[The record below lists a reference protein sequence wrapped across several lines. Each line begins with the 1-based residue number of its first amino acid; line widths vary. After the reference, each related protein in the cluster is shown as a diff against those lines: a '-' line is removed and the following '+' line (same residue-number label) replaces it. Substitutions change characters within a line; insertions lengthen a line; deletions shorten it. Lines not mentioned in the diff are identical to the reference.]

1 MAYVTPKTDWTST
14 DGVSHT
20 DMNRIEGNTL
30 QNHTDIGT
38 VSTSLSSHTGTTGA
52 ATVHCTAAQARASST
67 DSIWVECRTSDPTTS
82 LTDGRI
88 WLRTDL

>member
-1 MAYVTPKTDWTST
+1 MAYVTPKTDWTSS
-14 DGVSHT
+14 DGVDED

-52 ATVHCTAAQARASST
+52 TTVHCTATQARARRE
-67 DSIWVECRTSDPTTS
+67 DPIWVECLTADPSTS